1 MIKRYGNMLIT
12 GLVSWRAS
20 RLTIIVGSI
29 VSLSPTALGT
39 FLMGERNEETAKF
52 ACLRIWCE
60 NEHTAHNMYATELG
74 TGKIGNIVRFI

>member
-39 FLMGERNEETAKF
+39 LLMGERNEETAKF